1 MPEIVRIIIALVVIG
16 LLYDLA
22 VGLPWIGRTSRVVDG
37 DSVEVIRR
45 GKERRIRLA
54 GVDAPEYRQDYGK
67 EARIAL
73 ASMVEDRL
81 VLFVPFG
88 REKWGRQLCT
98 LITITGI
105 VSWRMAMG
113 GHAWPESSMTRILH
127 LPARTLR
134 RGLWGGSAE
143 LPGLWRRRNPWK
155 PATQKRPRR
164 R

>member
-1 MPEIVRIIIALVVIG
+1 MPEIARIIIALVVIG
-16 LLYDLA
+16 VLYDLA
-22 VGLPWIGRTSRVVDG
+22 IGLPWIGRTSRVVDG

-67 EARIAL
+67 EARTAL
-73 ASMVEDRL
+73 ASLVEDRL

-88 REKWGRQLCT
+88 REKWGRQLCALVT
-98 LITITGI
+98 LSGI

-113 GHAWPESSMTRILH
+113 GHAWPESIPTRVLH
-127 LPARTLR
+127 LPARLLR